1 MHSSCP
7 CRTKFS
13 LLPSSLKWKCYAAIL
28 EKDSKDDWTYV
39 TVYVIKTNKK
49 DIVADKAIH
58 IVQQVEQLTLN
69 LIGVHLQRLVL

>member
-1 MHSSCP
+1 MVEH
-7 CRTKFS
+7 
-13 LLPSSLKWKCYAAIL
+13 
-28 EKDSKDDWTYV
+28 V

-69 LIGVHLQRLVL
+69 LIGVHPQRPVL